1 MQQRQ
6 RAADQRIPQ
15 SSQPAGAVVP
25 ELIHVHANDF
35 DEHQFRKSVENT
47 LTAGPRIRGCDVCGD
62 RAFDPYADG
71 SGRLPPERAK
81 SALRAAE
88 SSSSVGAT
96 MDQLPNQLQ

>member
-47 LTAGPRIRGCDVCGD
+47 LTAGPRIAAVTYVATELSIPMRTAPAVFHLSGL
-62 RAFDPYADG
+62 RAPC
-71 SGRLPPERAK
+71 
-81 SALRAAE
+81 ALR
-88 SSSSVGAT
+88 
-96 MDQLPNQLQ
+96 